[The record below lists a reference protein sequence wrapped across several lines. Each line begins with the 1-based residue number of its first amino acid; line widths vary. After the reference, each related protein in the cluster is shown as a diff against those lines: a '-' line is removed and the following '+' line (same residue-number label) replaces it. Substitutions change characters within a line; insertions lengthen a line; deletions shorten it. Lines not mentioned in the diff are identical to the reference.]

1 MQKSQCLLFLL
12 KRSYVIKKFGA
23 IALSNLTFLLT
34 ILVQTFLLINNRM
47 ENWVWKSTEKTLFNF
62 KVLESFPVGYHL

>member
-1 MQKSQCLLFLL
+1 MQKSQCLLFVL

-23 IALSNLTFLLT
+23 IAFSNPTFLLI

-47 ENWVWKSTEKTLFNF
+47 ENWIWKSTETTLFNI
-62 KVLESFPVGYHL
+62 KVLESFSVGYHL